1 VTHTTYL
8 ELIASNPEAAS
19 HLLVEKDLA
28 LLEKD
33 QEILKLQQH
42 LINATKA
49 RFGTK
54 SEKLSNVLEHPSLF
68 SVEELVEP
76 ANQEELPTVT
86 IPEHKRAKK
95 RSRREI
101 PEGTPVRRIEHPP
114 TQTECS
120 CCKSPLVKIRE
131 EITKILNYVPASF
144 ELQEHVRPVMG
155 CNQCK
160 QSAPVSTKLPAGIQL
175 IERSPVGVGLL
186 SYILISKY
194 QDHLPLFR
202 LEGMFARLGFEI
214 PRQRMSDWLGQLGE
228 VIHPL
233 YRALKYELIKQL
245 YLQADETTLKIQDG
259 EVKGKCH
266 IGYLWGILA
275 PPPLNLIY
283 FHYADTRS
291 GDVPKTL
298 LDLFKGVLQTDL
310 YAGYNQVYV
319 PEHAVRAGCW
329 AHVRRRFIDI
339 QKLAPKADVDKALGL
354 ITKLYQAE
362 PKEKQNKPKAVAA
375 ARSKHSQPILDMIHA
390 HLCAWSARTLPS
402 SEVQTVL
409 KYALSQW
416 EALSLFVHN
425 PAIKLDNNLI
435 ENQMRPI
442 ALGRKNWLFAGS
454 HEGAMRSAMFYSLIN
469 SCRLNKVNTWQYF
482 NDVLP
487 KIQSTPKDQL
497 HLLLPHVWAK
507 QSKG

>member
-1 VTHTTYL
+1 VTHTNYL
-8 ELIASNPEAAS
+8 ELIQNDPQAAS
-19 HLLVEKDLA
+19 HLLVEKDR
-28 LLEKD
+28 
-33 QEILKLQQH
+33 EILKLQQH

-49 RFGTK
+49 RFGKK
-54 SEKLSNVLEHPSLF
+54 SEKLSVVLEHPSLF

-76 ANQEELPTVT
+76 ANQEELSTIT

-101 PEGTPVRRIEHPP
+101 PEGTPVRRIEHPA
-114 TQTECS
+114 TQTKCS
-120 CCKSPLVKIRE
+120 CCGSDLVKIRE
-131 EITKILNYVPASF
+131 DITKILNYVPASF
-144 ELQEHVRPVMG
+144 ELQEHLRPVMG
-155 CNQCK
+155 CNRCK
-160 QSAPVSTKLPAGIQL
+160 ETAPVGTKLPAGIQL

-228 VIHPL
+228 VVHPL
-233 YRALKYELIKQL
+233 YRALKYELIRQL

-259 EVKGKCH
+259 EVQGKCH
-266 IGYLWGILA
+266 TGYLWGILA

-329 AHVRRRFIDI
+329 AHVRRKFIDI
-339 QKLAPKADVDKALGL
+339 QKLAPKADVTKVLEL
-354 ITKLYQAE
+354 IAKLYQAE
-362 PKEKQNKPKAVAA
+362 PRDKSPEAVAA
-375 ARSKHSQPILDMIHA
+375 ARLKHSQPILDKLHL

-402 SEVQTVL
+402 SEVQTAI

-425 PAIKLDNNLI
+425 PAIRLDNNLI

-454 HEGAMRSAMFYSLIN
+454 HDGAMRAAMFYSLIN

-487 KIQSTPKDQL
+487 KIQSTDKDQL
-497 HLLLPHVWAK
+497 HLLLPHRWVK
-507 QSKG
+507 QSKA